1 MKKKMANIFAR
12 RKHLE
17 VIMVYRLFFLHRC
30 SMSLDFGV
38 GCDAYQT
45 SMIEA
50 TVLDDFEIEND
61 LNYDAN
67 YFVDNYE
74 GCCFD

>member
-1 MKKKMANIFAR
+1 
-12 RKHLE
+12 
-17 VIMVYRLFFLHRC
+17 
-30 SMSLDFGV
+30 MSLGFGV
-38 GCDAYQT
+38 GCDAHQT

-50 TVLDDFEIEND
+50 TVLDDFEIAND

-74 GCCFD
+74 GCCYD